1 MKSPWQAVDDFE
13 ASLCAYT
20 GAPFA
25 VALSSCSAALLL
37 AVRWQIGSGTFEPR
51 CDVSVPRM
59 TYVSVPMS
67 IIHANAFLVWRDED
81 WKGCYQLKPLP
92 VWDCALRFTSGMYV
106 AGQYQCVSF
115 AAAKIL
121 GLEQGGAI
129 LHDNRDAD
137 RWFRKMRFDGRTPGM
152 EVSDD
157 DIDVLGYHFPM
168 LPSTA
173 AALTLR
179 LHHLPKHNADQVRE
193 YPDISQK
200 RVFK

>member
-1 MKSPWQAVDDFE
+1 MSSPWQAVEDFE
-13 ASLCAYT
+13 EQLRGYT
-20 GAPFA
+20 GAPYA
-25 VALSSCSAALLL
+25 VAMSSATAALLL
-37 AVRWQIGSGTFEPR
+37 ALLRNRWLPHPHRT
-51 CDVSVPRM
+51 VTVPRR
-59 TYVSVPMS
+59 TYISVPMAVKQAGLPIS
-67 IIHANAFLVWRDED
+67 WSGEP
-81 WKGCYQLKPLP
+81 WTGCYQLHPTP

-137 RWFRKMRFDGRTPGM
+137 AWFRKMRFDGRTPGV
-152 EVSDD
+152 EVADD

-193 YPDISQK
+193 YPDISTK
-200 RVFK
+200 RVFR